1 MSKKKPRTATTIDKK
16 VLGMIDPRATMND
29 ELVLKKQ
36 REVTMN
42 TYFGTDQMSAVAYY
56 VSDLVAK
63 GFNEK
68 QILDVVNK
76 KYDLKWNLSAVRT
89 CKALLRKVWRAETA
103 CLIEDQVAQELAS
116 IQTQE
121 KEAWEAWEF
130 SKKGIKK
137 SSKRT
142 THSTGDAPELTY
154 DLTEIIDN
162 ENVTEGNIKF
172 LEHINELHKEKRKLL
187 GLYAP
192 DKRAVGAQEKGG
204 PTAIQFNFVGDTN
217 DGVGSKLAELLGG
230 NMAAF
235 VAPEQPVE
243 EAQVVETKPAQKSED
258 EELNERVNAFFE
270 ELME

>member
-1 MSKKKPRTATTIDKK
+1 
-16 VLGMIDPRATMND
+16 MIDPRATMD
-29 ELVLKKQ
+29 DSLVLKKQ
-36 REVTMN
+36 RETTMA
-42 TYFGTDQMSAVAYY
+42 TFFGTDQMSAVAYY

-68 QILDVVNK
+68 QILDVVNR

-103 CLIEDQVAQELAS
+103 CLIEDQIAQELAS

-137 SSKRT
+137 TSKRT
-142 THSTGDAPELTY
+142 AHSSGDAPELTY

-162 ENVTEGNIKF
+162 ENITEGNIKF

-187 GLYAP
+187 GLYAS
-192 DKRAVGAQEKGG
+192 DKKSAGAGDKGG
-204 PTAIQFNFVGDTN
+204 APAIQFNFVGDTN
-217 DGVGSKLAELLGG
+217 DGVGNKLAEIFSG

-235 VAPEQPVE
+235 AMPEQPVQ
-243 EAQVVETKPAQKSED
+243 EAQVVESKPAQPNAD
-258 EELNERVNAFFE
+258 EVMQKQIDDFYEQ
-270 ELME
+270 LMG